1 MLEGFEIFISLK
13 QFFTWIKKQKVDF
26 AFLKETYSSREIEN
40 QWKFQW
46 LGKMLFS
53 HGTTHSKGVLILFS
67 SDLQIDVKNVQGDSE
82 GRYIF
87 VEALVQDTPFLFVN
101 LYAPTERCEQCPFFD
116 RLAEALENMNA
127 DPNSQI
133 IIGGDF
139 NTHLDPIL
147 DNLGG
152 RIESKPSVKKI
163 NEIMTAM
170 DLIDIW
176 RIRNPE
182 KKQYTWTQKKPLIRR
197 RLDYCWPFLFKALKS
212 FNFGESFIKWVSTL
226 YSNISSCVLN
236 NGFATQMFE
245 VRRGVRQGDP
255 LSAYLFIVAL
265 EVLLIKIRCDKEIRG
280 IMVENREIK
289 NQQLLLMT

>member
-1 MLEGFEIFISLK
+1 M
-13 QFFTWIKKQKVDF
+13 
-26 AFLKETYSSREIEN
+26 
-40 QWKFQW
+40 
-46 LGKMLFS
+46 
-53 HGTTHSKGVLILFS
+53 
-67 SDLQIDVKNVQGDSE
+67 
-82 GRYIF
+82 
-87 VEALVQDTPFLFVN
+87 EALVQDTPFLFVN
-101 LYAPTERCEQCPFFD
+101 LYAPTERCEHCPFFD
-116 RLAEALENMNA
+116 RFAEALENMNA

-197 RLDYCWPFLFKALKS
+197 RLDYWLISTEIQDDITEANIIPAIKSDHSAITLTINSLDKQPFGPSHWKFNSSLLDDATYIHLITSKYSDWLNEFKDVNDKR
-212 FNFGESFIKWVSTL
+212 
-226 YSNISSCVLN
+226 VLW
-236 NGFATQMFE
+236 
-245 VRRGVRQGDP
+245 D
-255 LSAYLFIVAL
+255 
-265 EVLLIKIRCDKEIRG
+265 LIKYRIRQVSIKYSKEKA
-280 IMVENREIK
+280 REKLRSAI
-289 NQQLLLMT
+289 